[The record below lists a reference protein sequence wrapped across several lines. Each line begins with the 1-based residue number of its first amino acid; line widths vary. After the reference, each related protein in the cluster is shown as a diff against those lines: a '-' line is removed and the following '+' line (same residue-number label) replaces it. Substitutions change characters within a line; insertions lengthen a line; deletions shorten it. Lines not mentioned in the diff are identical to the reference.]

1 MERYNYDFHCTKL
14 FEEGVR
20 AHRYGDVSIIHQSND
35 ADCFILDI
43 PAKVEEMFREN
54 FKLRQDEI
62 ILLARDTS
70 IWNNR
75 TEGLVITN
83 RRIVYI
89 PKCIGSNKNIYV
101 INYADCQHINTNTD
115 SVLFWKSAESYLA
128 IPKSFFFKTRWK
140 TYDFDR
146 SIEQLTILLKK
157 MGEAHSQHNN
167 TAHLAYITNKYAE
180 A

>member
-1 MERYNYDFHCTKL
+1 MYEAFRRRRTRY
-14 FEEGVR
+14 
-20 AHRYGDVSIIHQSND
+20 VSIIHQSND

-43 PAKVEEMFREN
+43 PGKVEEMFREN

-89 PKCIGSNKNIYV
+89 PQCIGSNKNIYV
-101 INYADCQHINTNTD
+101 INYADCQQINTNTN
-115 SVLFWKSAESYLA
+115 SVLFWKNAESYLA

-146 SIEQLTILLKK
+146 SIEQLTILLTK
-157 MGEAHSQHNN
+157 MGEAHSLHNN